1 MYQTR
6 ECFAV
11 SQLAVKHTVEYGK
24 TPGDFKVDGQR
35 TFEVGGQDKSF
46 DQIADLPNSFVL
58 ADNLE
63 FPIGKN
69 FRYGLLGLST
79 DVLRA
84 YGLLSGFLCPR

>member
-24 TPGDFKVDGQR
+24 TQGDFKVDGQW

-63 FPIGKN
+63 FSIGKKLPLWII
-69 FRYGLLGLST
+69 GLI
-79 DVLRA
+79 
-84 YGLLSGFLCPR
+84 Y